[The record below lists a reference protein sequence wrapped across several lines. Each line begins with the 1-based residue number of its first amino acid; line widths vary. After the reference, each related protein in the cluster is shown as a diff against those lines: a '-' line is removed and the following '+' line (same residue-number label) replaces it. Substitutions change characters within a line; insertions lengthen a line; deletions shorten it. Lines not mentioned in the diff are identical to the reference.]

1 MVSDNTCADNFG
13 DDIDDDGLETVMTL
27 EELDEAVFD
36 LENLH
41 TSTVMETER
50 LGKQIVNANNRI
62 DELMT
67 VLLMILE
74 GPDYPVILDE
84 TTCGEL
90 RRVLCH
96 THRIDN
102 ENPEDFQS
110 L

>member
-13 DDIDDDGLETVMTL
+13 DDTGEQIMTL
-27 EELDEAVFD
+27 EELDEAVFE
-36 LENLH
+36 LETHRLC
-41 TSTVMETER
+41 TIAETER

>member
-1 MVSDNTCADNFG
+1 
-13 DDIDDDGLETVMTL
+13 
-27 EELDEAVFD
+27 
-36 LENLH
+36 
-41 TSTVMETER
+41 
-50 LGKQIVNANNRI
+50 
-62 DELMT
+62 MT